1 MARLRLHSPS
11 GTLGVMDTQWPLVGR
26 AVEQRRVEELLR
38 EGKPGGL
45 IIVGPAGAGKT
56 RLALHA
62 NDLAIGRGY
71 HSLTVSATHASQE
84 LPLGAFAPWLP
95 LEQNAMAEP
104 HSVLTGA
111 AASLK
116 KGAGRKRLMFCIDDI
131 HFLDNA
137 SSLLVQQMIAHHDV
151 VVVATCRDDA
161 ASKPNVMTFW
171 KEGLLE
177 RVDLHAFSE
186 EDSARLAAAIVGG
199 PLDSITSSELHRLS
213 SGLPLMLRE
222 LIFSSKGKE
231 LLTFKNGV
239 WSLSGEFAAES
250 RLGDLFKG
258 QIEEN
263 SPSEV
268 ALLQTVAVGEPVLL
282 RHLLQIFDISLLEEL
297 EGRSVLAIRKEGVEE
312 EVRFIHPLYSE
323 ILRNSLP
330 SLQRRRRIRELVDI
344 YREDS
349 CNRSDVALRVALWS
363 IELGETASPTVLM
376 DAAIISF
383 ATLDLKKAQHL
394 AEVAWN
400 AAPLAETA
408 AFLGTVLWMTAD
420 YRAAEKVLTS
430 AWSTVRDPREMAI
443 VGLARATALEG
454 LEEFHEAEKMLS
466 QAVTAQNDA
475 GKEGDED
482 PSDIDYSGLLQV
494 RRAKFL
500 LHLNRKSEAEN
511 LLNSYRDSPDPYI
524 RWEACITLGLLL
536 AHDGRPEEAARTVE
550 SLAPPAFHRYS
561 HILLSHHPI
570 MKDLVQAIALMQSGA
585 IAGAMN
591 LLLSAENSDTYRESP
606 SGRAMLE
613 GVRAEAELLQGDAR
627 EAADRLTRVLASR
640 VEQGWPL
647 GRTYLQCCLLQ
658 AGALVGDSKA
668 MARARAGIGAGDDS
682 LAYAV
687 GAHAVAEAWAAVA
700 DGKIGVGQQLL
711 IESLEKNEGRR
722 ETIRLEAAH
731 SLARI
736 GDPKKAALYVQDIPS
751 PEGPLLSARVR
762 YIEALAQSDAS
773 ALETAGGEFERCG
786 AHLLAGEAHADASRI
801 YTRKGDKRAAAR
813 AMRTSTRLLDK
824 CPGVRTPVS
833 ILVGSAI
840 QLTARERQ
848 IALLAARNMSSAE
861 VAEHLVVS
869 TRTVDNHL
877 QKIFSKLGITSR
889 REIGRALRLGSDDD
903 SAETST
909 M

>member
-1 MARLRLHSPS
+1 
-11 GTLGVMDTQWPLVGR
+11 MDTQWPLVGR

-56 RLALHA
+56 RLAHHA

-71 HSLTVSATHASQE
+71 HSLNVSATHASQE
-84 LPLGAFAPWLP
+84 LPLGAFAPWLS
-95 LEQNAMAEP
+95 LEKNAMTEP
-104 HSVLTGA
+104 HSVLAGA

-116 KGAGRKRLMFCIDDI
+116 KSAGRKRLLFCIDDM
-131 HFLDNA
+131 HYLDNA
-137 SSLLVQQMIAHHDV
+137 SSLLVQQMITHHDV
-151 VVVATCRDDA
+151 AIVATCRDDA
-161 ASKPNVMTFW
+161 ASKSNVMTFW

-177 RVDLHAFSE
+177 RVDLRAFSE
-186 EDSARLAAAIVGG
+186 EGSARLASAIVDG
-199 PLDSITSSELHRLS
+199 PIDSITTSELHRLS

-222 LIFSSKGKE
+222 VILSSKEKG

-258 QIEEN
+258 QIQEN

-268 ALLQTVAVGEPVLL
+268 ALLQTVAVGEPALL

-297 EGRSVLAIRKEGVEE
+297 ESRSVLAISKEGRLEE
-312 EVRFIHPLYSE
+312 EVRFVHPLYSE

-330 SLQRRRRIRELVDI
+330 PLQRRRRIQELVDL
-344 YREDS
+344 YRRDS
-349 CNRSDVALRVALWS
+349 GNRSDVALRLALWS
-363 IELGETASPTVLM
+363 IELGESASPTVLM

-383 ATLDLKKAQHL
+383 ATLDLKKAQQL
-394 AEVAWN
+394 AAAAWEV
-400 AAPLAETA
+400 APLAETA

-420 YRAAEKVLTS
+420 YRAAEEVLTS

-454 LEEFHEAEKMLS
+454 LEEFHEAEKILT
-466 QAVTAQNDA
+466 QAAAAQNGA
-475 GKEGDED
+475 SEAGDED
-482 PSDIDYSGLLQV
+482 PSGIDYGGLLQV

-500 LHLNRKSEAEN
+500 LHLNQKAEAEN
-511 LLNSYRDSPDPYI
+511 LLNSHKDSPDPYT

-536 AHDGRPEEAARTVE
+536 AHDGRPEEATRTVD
-550 SLAPPAFHRYS
+550 SLTPPEFNRHS

-585 IAGAMN
+585 VAGALK
-591 LLLSAENSDTYRESP
+591 LLLDAETSDTYRESP

-613 GVRAEAELLQGDAR
+613 GVRAEAELLRGDAR

-668 MARARAGIGAGDDS
+668 MARARAGIGAGGDS

-687 GAHAVAEAWAAVA
+687 GAHGIAEAWAAVA

-711 IESLEKNEGRR
+711 IEVLEKTEGRR

-731 SLARI
+731 SLARM
-736 GDPKKAALYVQDIPS
+736 GDPKTAARYVQAIPN
-751 PEGPLLSARVR
+751 PEGPLLSSRVQ
-762 YIEALAQSDAS
+762 YIESLAQSNAS
-773 ALETAGGEFERCG
+773 GLETVGGEFEKCG
-786 AHLLAGEAHADASRI
+786 AHLLAAESYADASRI

-813 AMRTSTRLLDK
+813 AMRSSTRLLDQ

-833 ILVGSAI
+833 ISVGSAI

-889 REIGRALRLGSDDD
+889 REIRKALRLGSDDD
-903 SAETST
+903 SAETPT
-909 M
+909 I